1 MDVDKMKS
9 INFVILG
16 QKLSKKHIVCIPFL
30 LFALSGCTT
39 QPPNSAKIFSNA
51 QVQYH
56 TQKPASL
63 ARTNELL
70 MPNYFFDIE
79 YKSKQIALNKAQEQK
94 MESVL
99 KKLVYPEE
107 YKLYISL
114 GAGEHGLSENLTP
127 MLKRAQ
133 YIKQK
138 YAGKLKAIEIA
149 YIKNQKPN
157 SAYFRLIS

>member
-9 INFVILG
+9 YTSMAS
-16 QKLSKKHIVCIPFL
+16 QKHLLCLPFL
-30 LFALSGCTT
+30 LFNLMGCTT

-63 ARTNELL
+63 ARTNEML

-79 YKSKQIALNKAQEQK
+79 YKAQQIALNKAQEKK
-94 MESVL
+94 MESVF

-107 YKLYISL
+107 YKLYITL
-114 GAGEHGLSENLTP
+114 GAGETANLTP